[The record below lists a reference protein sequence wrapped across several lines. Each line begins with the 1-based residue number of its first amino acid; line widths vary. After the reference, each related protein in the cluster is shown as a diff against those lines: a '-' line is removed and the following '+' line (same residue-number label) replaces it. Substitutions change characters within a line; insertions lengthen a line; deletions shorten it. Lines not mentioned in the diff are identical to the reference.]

1 MKLECVASGFPRPTV
16 SLFVNNALLANEIT
30 SGHSVTAPYVT
41 NLTFKLKMTSEVQ
54 CEVSNTMGRDFER
67 MRIEMKGTLN

>member
-16 SLFVNNALLANEIT
+16 SLFVNNALRSYDIT

-41 NLTFKLKMTSEVQ
+41 NLTLKLKMTSEVQ
-54 CEVSNTMGRDFER
+54 CEVSNSMGRDFER
-67 MRIEMKGTLN
+67 MRIEVKGTLN

>member
-16 SLFVNNALLANEIT
+16 SLFVNNVLRANETT
-30 SGHSVTAPYVT
+30 SGYSVTVPYVT
-41 NLTFKLKMTSEVQ
+41 NLTLKLKMTSEVQ

-67 MRIEMKGTLN
+67 MRIEIKGTLN